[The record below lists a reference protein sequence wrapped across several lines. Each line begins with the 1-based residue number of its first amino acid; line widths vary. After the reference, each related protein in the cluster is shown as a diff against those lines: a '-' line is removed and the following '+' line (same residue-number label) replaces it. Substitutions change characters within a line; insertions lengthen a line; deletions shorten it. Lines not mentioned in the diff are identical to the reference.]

1 MKRTSVL
8 PAIFA
13 MVTVAFLFALAPVFH
28 AVCVSA
34 MSPNSTGHMSHV
46 MADGTVMEMSAEVPP
61 AVMNMSSSGSEVV
74 TAANSNPNMASSN
87 FVGIIMITAGLTLL
101 TIFGLRY
108 CKQALA
114 RGFVITVHEP
124 IPIRLSE
131 LTVARARPPSMVDL
145 TSLCISRT

>member
-1 MKRTSVL
+1 
-8 PAIFA
+8 
-13 MVTVAFLFALAPVFH
+13 
-28 AVCVSA
+28 
-34 MSPNSTGHMSHV
+34 MSPNSTADMSHV
-46 MADGTVMEMSAEVPP
+46 MADGTVMEMTAEVPP
-61 AVMNMSSSGSEVV
+61 AVMNMSTSGTVV
-74 TAANSNPNMASSN
+74 MADAISNPDMTASN
-87 FVGIIMITAGLTLL
+87 FVGSIMITAGLTLL